1 MEGGKFINPDPISGT
16 CPSGNDLRVHCNAL
30 GEFSPVCSSLIVKGL
45 PLIYISSLFLV
56 LS

>member
-16 CPSGNDLRVHCNAL
+16 CPSGNDLHVHCNAL